1 MPASTLA
8 SLAALAVLICAL
20 PVRASHRDGYVFT
33 FDTTPDSYE
42 WSHTTTFTTA
52 RFPGDPKLGPF
63 TTATVTLSGMDYL
76 RGFGTA
82 YLQFDLFL
90 NGSWAGTSGD
100 DHFIVVAN
108 GQTVLDATFSN
119 LAANS
124 QSYPTL
130 GSSPGTGSFYYQPPV
145 SGYRILRTFTVSPY
159 PGSGFPGCCTD
170 VGVSFRS
177 TGPGSWY
184 LDDVVV
190 SSTPIPEPHPAL
202 LVSGGLFALG
212 ARRRL
217 AQSDC

>member
-8 SLAALAVLICAL
+8 SLAVLAVLMCAL
-20 PVRASHRDGYVFT
+20 PVRASHRDGYVFK
-33 FDTTPDSYE
+33 FDTVPDSYE

-63 TTATVTLSGMDYL
+63 TTEMVTLGGMDYL
-76 RGFGTA
+76 ARFGTA

-90 NGSWAGTSGD
+90 SGSWAGTLGD

-108 GQTVLDATFSN
+108 GQTVLDSTFSN

-130 GSSPGTGSFYYQPPV
+130 GSAPGTGSFYYSPPV
-145 SGYRILRTFTVSPY
+145 SGYRILRTFTVSPS
-159 PGSGFPGCCTD
+159 PNSGPFGCCTD

-184 LDDVVV
+184 LDNVVV
-190 SSTPIPEPHPAL
+190 STTPIPEPHTAL
-202 LVSGGLFALG
+202 LTASGLAALG
-212 ARRRL
+212 ARRR
-217 AQSDC
+217 ARDVV